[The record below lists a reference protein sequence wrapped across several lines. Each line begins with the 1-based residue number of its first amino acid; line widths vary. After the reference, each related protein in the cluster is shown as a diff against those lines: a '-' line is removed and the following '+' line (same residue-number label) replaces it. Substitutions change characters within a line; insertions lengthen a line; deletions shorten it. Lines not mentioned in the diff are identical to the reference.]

1 MHKPQKLPFKKGS
14 PLNFFYEIR
23 LKRGLTQEAL
33 GKRIGRHGS
42 AVCNYENA
50 TNRIPES
57 LVLEIPAILEF
68 SSYEKGQFKKF
79 LEAAEKR
86 IERKQRGVGPKNH
99 LVKGGWKKDGSSK
112 SKKRTIQKTSMKG
125 RGGLSAQDKVNLKFL
140 EGFLNKRGGK
150 QALKNLLKLNKFIK
164 TLA

>member
-79 LEAAEKR
+79 LEEAEKR
-86 IERKQRGVGPKNH
+86 LERKERGVGKKNH
-99 LVKGGWKKDGSSK
+99 IVKGGWKKNGSSK
-112 SKKRTIQKTSMKG
+112 NKKRTTKTS
-125 RGGLSAQDKVNLKFL
+125 RNVRSGLSMQDRANLKFL